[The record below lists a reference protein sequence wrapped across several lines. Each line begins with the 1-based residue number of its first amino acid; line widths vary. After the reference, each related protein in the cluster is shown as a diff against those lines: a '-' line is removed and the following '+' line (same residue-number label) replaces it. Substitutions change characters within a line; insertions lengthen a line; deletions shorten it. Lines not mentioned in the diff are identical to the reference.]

1 MVPKIEIGRVFLLY
15 ELEFIERFFLYRMEE
30 DFSPCEVLIFEP

>member
-1 MVPKIEIGRVFLLY
+1 MVPKIKIGRVFPSH

-30 DFSPCEVLIFEP
+30 NFSPCEVLIFGP